1 MIFDITILP
10 GFDKNG
16 CKEQYTYI
24 KLKAGDTV
32 SIVGPTGSG
41 KTALISDIELLAQVI
56 RPQNGEFLLM
66 ERCLRMKSGSTL
78 P

>member
-41 KTALISDIELLAQVI
+41 KTAIFPILNCWRRVI
-56 RPQNGEFLLM
+56 RPQNGEF
-66 ERCLRMKSGSTL
+66 C
-78 P
+78 